1 MIGDAYFQLR
11 AQVGTGLFSL
21 QRLATDAGALESTQ
35 AALRIS
41 QAGLRESFTFAAL
54 GPEGGGKSAL
64 LNTLFERDF
73 CGSVEPA
80 AKGKVTVFHFADEA
94 RDETLSPAVMALH
107 RPHIFLR
114 DFTIVEAPGSI
125 PVEVANSHLI
135 EADLIFYVVS
145 AAASTAE
152 IWPFLSKLGRDV
164 LKRLIF
170 VVWQSDRVSPDEGA
184 NSVKRLRTAMLK
196 NIGQACPIYI
206 GSNNDRAARE
216 KLVRWIET
224 EVIFSEPRRA
234 RLREIDEIARGALK
248 EIVDKPRADREALER
263 QREQV
268 RSLRDDLV
276 EREEQAERQVAG
288 SLWTLAQSTNGLR
301 RRGEMF
307 LREQLG
313 LFDLLWKRSFKPHDF
328 ANEIEAQARASLA
341 VQLRDH
347 LVELEK
353 DLRESAE
360 DYYRESYKV
369 IPAGADAKPPEFP
382 RESIEEA
389 LTALEPPL
397 EISRLMLQSFT
408 GGVRTLQL
416 PAFAAFTALAVA
428 VGTALAGEPS
438 VFLFSLATGSLVF
451 VLLLAFLLRRNVIA
465 ALGRQFTENRA
476 SLVAVLEPPLRE
488 AIERYY
494 AGIAPALEA
503 RAEQLAG
510 EGQRHEPL
518 LERLTQIEETFSR
531 LETNLRTGLSRE
543 GE

>member
-11 AQVGTGLFSL
+11 AQVGTALFSL
-21 QRLATDAGALESTQ
+21 QRLATEVGTRESTQ

-73 CGSVEPA
+73 GGAIEPA
-80 AKGKVTVFHFADEA
+80 SAGKVAVFHFADEA
-94 RDETLSPAVMALH
+94 RDEALSPAVVALH

-114 DFTIVEAPGSI
+114 DFTIVEAPGGI
-125 PVEVANSHLI
+125 PVEVVNSHLI

-145 AAASTAE
+145 AAASSAE
-152 IWPFLSKLGRDV
+152 IWPFLAQLGRDV
-164 LKRLIF
+164 LRRLIF
-170 VVWQSDRVSPDEGA
+170 VVWQSDRVSPEEGA
-184 NSVKRLRTAMLK
+184 NSVKRLRQAMLK
-196 NIGQACPIYI
+196 NIGQACPIFI
-206 GSNNDRAARE
+206 GSKTDRAARE

-234 RLREIDEIARGALK
+234 RLREIDEIARGALR
-248 EIVDKPRADREALER
+248 EIVDKPRADREARER
-263 QREQV
+263 QHEQV
-268 RSLRDDLV
+268 RGLRDDLI

-288 SLWTLAQSTNGLR
+288 SLWTLAQSTDGLR
-301 RRGEMF
+301 RRGEML

-313 LFDLLWKRSFKPHDF
+313 PFDLLWKRSFAPHEF
-328 ANEIEAQARASLA
+328 ASEIETQARASLA

-347 LVELEK
+347 LVELEA

-360 DYYRESYKV
+360 EYYRESRELV
-369 IPAGADAKPPEFP
+369 PAEGKTKPPEFP
-382 RESIEEA
+382 RESLQEV

-397 EISRLMLQSFT
+397 EVSRLMLQAFT
-408 GGVRTLQL
+408 AAVRTLQL
-416 PAFAAFTALAVA
+416 PAFAALVAVAVA
-428 VGTALAGEPS
+428 VGTAAAGETS
-438 VFLFSLATGSLVF
+438 VFLISLAAGSLVF

-465 ALGRQFTENRA
+465 TLGRNFTENRA

-488 AIERYY
+488 AIALYY
-494 AGIAPALEA
+494 EGIAPALDA

-510 EGQRHEPL
+510 EGQRNEPL
-518 LERLTQIEETFSR
+518 LERLTQIEETFTR
-531 LETNLRTGLSRE
+531 LEANLRTGLSRE
-543 GE
+543 EG